1 MNLDQQIKD
10 KILSKMKQF
19 GVKSVYM
26 TSVHNILAHSYS
38 FYFIMF
44 LFGIVLEFS
53 HPIKSFNV
61 QSVSSIGV
69 FLLVISSVL
78 IFWAQ
83 KTSRNLKKVRV
94 LNEAHSDN
102 FLKGPYRFSRR
113 PTHLGLFLLMLGYG
127 ITTNSFWIIL
137 FACLSFVFTKYI
149 FVRKEENIL
158 EKKYGEHYSK
168 YKKIV
173 NL

>member
-1 MNLDQQIKD
+1 MNLPTKVQE
-10 KILSKMKQF
+10 KIHEKMNKL
-19 GVKSVYM
+19 GVKTVYQ

-38 FYFIMF
+38 FYFVMF
-44 LFGIVLEFS
+44 LVAIVLGFVL
-53 HPIKSFNV
+53 PMNKFNV
-61 QSVSSIGV
+61 TFITPVGI
-69 FLLVISSVL
+69 FLLVISSML
-78 IFWAQ
+78 ILWAQ
-83 KTSRNLKKVRV
+83 NTSHKLRKD
-94 LNEAHSDN
+94 EIHHDN

-137 FACLSFVFTKYI
+137 FSFVSVVFTKYV
-149 FVRKEENIL
+149 FLSKEEKVL